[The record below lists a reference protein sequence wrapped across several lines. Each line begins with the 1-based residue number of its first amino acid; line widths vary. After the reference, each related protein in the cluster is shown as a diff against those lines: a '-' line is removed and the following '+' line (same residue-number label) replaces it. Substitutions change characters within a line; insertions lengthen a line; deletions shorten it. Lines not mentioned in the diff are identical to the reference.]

1 MYRKE
6 TGFQGRKPER
16 KINVFTQTNE
26 AEKDK
31 EKKQMVRFDEIYEQR
46 AKIKRSYE
54 AQKRLI
60 QLNSSPFNTA
70 YNSSYQGFGTKK
82 LSLVW
87 SSLFLSISC
96 NKQNWAGQSEVI

>member
-1 MYRKE
+1 
-6 TGFQGRKPER
+6 
-16 KINVFTQTNE
+16 
-26 AEKDK
+26 
-31 EKKQMVRFDEIYEQR
+31 MVRFDEIYEQR
-46 AKIKRSYE
+46 TKIKPSYE

-96 NKQNWAGQSEVI
+96 NRQN